1 MGPLC
6 CVAVIVSQS
15 GQWPQKGSLSVAAG
29 PVLKT
34 VNAGKRFSLWL
45 FGPAVSRYALALAS
59 CDFDSNRH
67 ELVILSA
74 VLPLKAVSL
83 MFVRAA
89 VVRAREV

>member
-1 MGPLC
+1 
-6 CVAVIVSQS
+6 
-15 GQWPQKGSLSVAAG
+15 
-29 PVLKT
+29 VLVPKT

-45 FGPAVSRYALALAS
+45 FGPAVSRYALALAY
-59 CDFDSNRH
+59 CGLDRNHH

-83 MFVRAA
+83 MLVRAA